1 MSLERQEFR
10 ERPADHP
17 LGGNRERA
25 GSLVNYEPSVKTKLI
40 VVRAAEGRWK
50 SSL

>member
-17 LGGNRERA
+17 LGGDGERA
-25 GSLVNYEPSVKTKLI
+25 WVTGELRTHQ
-40 VVRAAEGRWK
+40 
-50 SSL
+50 